1 MDLAERHVVVTG
13 ASGALGGA
21 VVDVLVERGAIVH
34 APMVEASPPASAVW
48 LQSPRVLTKPAV
60 DLADEEAVARYFAML
75 PSLWASVH
83 LVGGFTM
90 KPIADTTAADFDRMM
105 TLNARTCF
113 LACREAV
120 IAMRRSAA
128 GAAGAAGGGGGRIVN
143 VGARPVVS
151 PAASLVAYAASKAAV
166 TAITQSLAAELA
178 GEQILVNAIMPS
190 IIDTPANRAS
200 MPRADFSSWP
210 KPRELAVAIAHLISP
225 DNAVTSG
232 ALVPAYGRA

>member
-48 LQSPRVLTKPAV
+48 LQSPRVLTKPGV

-90 KPIADTTAADFDRMM
+90 AGVVGSLLGSRVVSRVGPARLNLAFTLLLVVVALYTAA
-105 TLNARTCF
+105 
-113 LACREAV
+113 
-120 IAMRRSAA
+120 RSFP
-128 GAAGAAGGGGGRIVN
+128 GV
-143 VGARPVVS
+143 
-151 PAASLVAYAASKAAV
+151 L
-166 TAITQSLAAELA
+166 
-178 GEQILVNAIMPS
+178 
-190 IIDTPANRAS
+190 
-200 MPRADFSSWP
+200 
-210 KPRELAVAIAHLISP
+210 
-225 DNAVTSG
+225 
-232 ALVPAYGRA
+232 